1 MNKNVYCNVILKS
14 ALYFVTKNTFTLF
27 NIKST
32 IILAVSK
39 ASQYVLHLNNM
50 VSSYLLIKHNSL
62 FYIFI

>member
-14 ALYFVTKNTFTLF
+14 ALYFVTKNTFTF
-27 NIKST
+27 T
-32 IILAVSK
+32 IIPAVSK